1 MPVLNLSKF
10 VSIVV
15 AIYLNLLS
23 AVVHIG
29 CL

>member
-10 VSIVV
+10 VSIIVP
-15 AIYLNLLS
+15 IYLNLLS